1 MLHSPEVP
9 MYFENVSVVS
19 LAHVDGPIRMP
30 SSEIE
35 ARIKPTMDRLGIGP
49 GLLQGLAGIHER
61 RVWNDTVQ
69 PSECATEAAQAALAQ
84 SGIDPKRI
92 GILINTSVCRDYI
105 EPSTACLVHGNLGL
119 APECMNFDLGNACLG
134 FLNGMDVVGNMI
146 ERGQIDYGLVVDGEN
161 CINVLESTIK
171 RLQDPNCDEEL
182 FRNNFATLTLG
193 SGGVAMLLGRSELC
207 DEVHAFK
214 GGVNLA
220 ATQHNRLCRG
230 QVDGMVTD
238 TKKLL
243 FAGIELANQCW
254 NKAKQEMGWSA
265 DCLDELVLH
274 QVSKVHTEQLAMTLG
289 LPLDKVFRLYPEY
302 GNIGPASVA
311 IVLSKTLE
319 AGRVKSGDRV
329 ALMGIG
335 SGLNCTMEEVVW

>member
-1 MLHSPEVP
+1 MR
-9 MYFENVSVVS
+9 FENVSIVS

-35 ARIKPTMDRLGIGP
+35 ARIKPTMDRLGIRQ
-49 GLLQGLAGIHER
+49 GLLQHLSGIHER
-61 RVWNDTVQ
+61 KFWDSDVQ
-69 PSECATEAAQAALAQ
+69 PSECATLAAKEAIAR

-119 APECMNFDLGNACLG
+119 PAECMNFDLGNACLG
-134 FLNGMDVVGNMI
+134 FLNGMDMVGNMI

-161 CINVLESTIK
+161 SINVVEATLK
-171 RLQDPNCDEEL
+171 RLQDPSCDEEL

-193 SGGVAMLLGRSELC
+193 SGGVAMLLGRADLC
-207 DEVHAFK
+207 EEVHAFK

-220 ATQHNRLCRG
+220 ASQYNRLCLG

-238 TKKLL
+238 TKQLL
-243 FAGIELANQCW
+243 FAGIELANQCL
-254 NKAKQEMGWSA
+254 NRAKQEMGWV
-265 DCLDELVLH
+265 LDEIDELILH
-274 QVSKVHTEQLAMTLG
+274 QVSKVHTEQLAATLG
-289 LPLDKVFRLYPEY
+289 LSMEKIFRLYPEF
-302 GNIGPASVA
+302 GNIGPASVP
-311 IVLSKTLE
+311 IVLSKVVDS
-319 AGRVKSGDRV
+319 GRVKSGDRI

-335 SGLNCTMEEVVW
+335 SGLNCTMAEVVW

>member
-1 MLHSPEVP
+1 MR
-9 MYFENVSVVS
+9 FENVSIVS

-35 ARIKPTMDRLGIGP
+35 ARIKPTMDRLGIRQ
-49 GLLQGLAGIHER
+49 GLLQHLSGIHER
-61 RVWNDTVQ
+61 RFWPEEVQ
-69 PSECATEAAQAALAQ
+69 PSECATLAAKEAIAK

-119 APECMNFDLGNACLG
+119 PAECMNFDLGNACLG
-134 FLNGMDVVGNMI
+134 FLNGMDMVGNMI

-161 CINVLESTIK
+161 SINVVEATLK
-171 RLQDPNCDEEL
+171 RLQDPGCDEEL

-193 SGGVAMLLGRSELC
+193 SGGVAMLLGRSDLC
-207 DEVHAFK
+207 EEVHAFK

-220 ATQHNRLCRG
+220 ASQHNRLCLG

-243 FAGIELANQCW
+243 FAGIELANQCL
-254 NKAKQEMGWSA
+254 NRAKQEMGWV
-265 DCLDELVLH
+265 LDELDELILH
-274 QVSKVHTEQLAMTLG
+274 QVSKVHTEQLAATLG
-289 LPLDKVFRLYPEY
+289 LSMEKIFRLYPEY
-302 GNIGPASVA
+302 GNIGPASVP
-311 IVLSKTLE
+311 IVLSKVLD
-319 AGRVKSGDRV
+319 AGRVQSGDRI

-335 SGLNCTMEEVVW
+335 SGLNCTMAEVVW